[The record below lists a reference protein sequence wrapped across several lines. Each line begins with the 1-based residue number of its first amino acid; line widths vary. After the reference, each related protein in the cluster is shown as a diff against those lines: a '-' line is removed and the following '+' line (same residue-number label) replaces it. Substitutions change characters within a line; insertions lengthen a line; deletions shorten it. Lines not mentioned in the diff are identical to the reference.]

1 MANNWIVGSEVAL
14 YRKAIDAAWQRNKVI
29 SHNIANKDVAGYKR
43 LDVKFEDELRRAVDR
58 NHRIDMERLNHVKPS
73 IFTDKANLSYRI
85 DGNNVDMDTEAGYLA
100 ENGLRYQALINQMN
114 YNFAR
119 LKMVMNR

>member
-1 MANNWIVGSEVAL
+1 MANGLIAGSEVAL

-43 LDVKFEDELRRAVDR
+43 LDIKFEDHLRAAVDK
-58 NHRIDMERLNHVKPS
+58 NHWVDLARLNKVQPEV
-73 IFTDKANLSYRI
+73 FVDKANLSYRW
-85 DGNNVDMDTEAGYLA
+85 DGNNVDMDTEMGYQA
-100 ENGLRYQALINQMN
+100 ENHLRYQALISQMN
-114 YNFAR
+114 YNFSR